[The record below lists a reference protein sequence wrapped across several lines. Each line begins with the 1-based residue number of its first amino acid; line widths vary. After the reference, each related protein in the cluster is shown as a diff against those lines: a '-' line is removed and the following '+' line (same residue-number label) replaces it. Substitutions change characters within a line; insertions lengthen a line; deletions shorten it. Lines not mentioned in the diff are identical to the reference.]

1 MCLVSCRVGFLGG
14 DILLSTFPGKDGPV
28 LCITVS
34 WILFFNFSCHWFS
47 GKPCIYIHSQ
57 VGRCLVWGVR
67 SGGEVEVSVTHAA
80 IWNITELLKW
90 TNNNFKLNKLCG
102 KQSKGKEGIPR
113 FSSVEHWTNWW
124 RSEMD
129 WIECVRDVNV
139 KKKKWWWTWCEICTT
154 IKKDWNNEQDIFLK
168 YMQNLLK
175 NWFTKHWLN
184 ILIILFF
191 CVWSLFATL
200 ATSITQLITF
210 L

>member
-1 MCLVSCRVGFLGG
+1 MCLLSCRVGFLGG
-14 DILLSTFPGKDGPV
+14 DILLSTFPGKDGPF

-34 WILFFNFSCHWFS
+34 WILYFHFSCHRFS

-90 TNNNFKLNKLCG
+90 TNNNFKWNKLCG

-113 FSSVEHWTNWW
+113 FCSVEHWTNWW

-139 KKKKWWWTWCEICTT
+139 KKKKNDDEH
-154 IKKDWNNEQDIFLK
+154 DVR
-168 YMQNLLK
+168 Y
-175 NWFTKHWLN
+175 
-184 ILIILFF
+184 
-191 CVWSLFATL
+191 A
-200 ATSITQLITF
+200 QLR
-210 L
+210 